1 MTEEERKRVEELLEE
16 GEDEETEI
24 VVGGVSGC
32 GLVNGCGLYVH
43 NYIITQ
49 SRTYSLGLL
58 LLLGYKCL

>member
-24 VVGGVSGC
+24 AVGGVSGC
-32 GLVNGCGLYVH
+32 GLLTYVYTILH
-43 NYIITQ
+43 YYWYTQ
-49 SRTYSLGLL
+49 L